1 MEYYWL
7 IPRHVALIK
16 FKITLNMI
24 QFSNSPQRIQQH
36 VIKAWWKVA

>member
-7 IPRHVALIK
+7 THDDVALIK
-16 FKITLNMI
+16 FKFTLSRI
-24 QFSNSPQRIQQH
+24 QFSNSPKGLQQH